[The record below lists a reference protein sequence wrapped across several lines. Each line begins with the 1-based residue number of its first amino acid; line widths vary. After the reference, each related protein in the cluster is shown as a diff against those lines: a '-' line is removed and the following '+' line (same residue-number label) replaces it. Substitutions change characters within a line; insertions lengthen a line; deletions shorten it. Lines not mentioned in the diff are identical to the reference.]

1 MRASCEMGFL
11 IQNLLISLEALNRGL
26 LALTG
31 FAKRLK
37 ISVPDSNSS

>member
-11 IQNLLISLEALNRGL
+11 IQNLLISLEALNRGP

-31 FAKRLK
+31 SARVVQ
-37 ISVPDSNSS
+37 ISVPDSN